1 MTVGNPNMAAV
12 EGPSSDQRRPLDGRA
27 TAAMVLLSA
36 VWGLQQVAV
45 KGALP
50 FMAPIFQIAIRSA
63 VAAVAVGALVLI
75 RRETGAMR
83 SGTWK
88 PGMWVGL
95 LFALEFLL
103 VAEGL
108 CFTSASHMSIFLYT
122 APIFAALGLHFRS
135 HDERMTV
142 VQWVGVG
149 LAFVGIVVSFLGRG
163 PENDGEFGW
172 LGDLMGIAA
181 GASYGATTISIRFS
195 RLSNAPATVTLFYQ
209 LAGAAIVLLTAAVLT
224 DQTGMKPSW
233 TLAFS
238 LVFQIVIVST
248 LSFLAWFALLK
259 IYLASRLGILSL
271 MTPIF
276 GVAFGIVALGERLD
290 PRFVAGAALVF
301 VGILLVGA
309 RDVLRATPLARLH
322 GWVTLRARS
331 ADHSGGSA

>member
-1 MTVGNPNMAAV
+1 
-12 EGPSSDQRRPLDGRA
+12 
-27 TAAMVLLSA
+27 MVLLSA

-45 KGALP
+45 KGAVP
-50 FMAPIFQIAIRSA
+50 FMAPVYQIAIRSA
-63 VAAVAVGALVLI
+63 VAAVAVGALVVI
-75 RRETGAMR
+75 RRETGALR

-88 PGMWVGL
+88 PGTLVGL

-108 CFTSASHMSIFLYT
+108 RFTSASHMSIFLYT

-135 HDERMTV
+135 HEERLTV
-142 VQWVGVG
+142 VQWMGVG
-149 LAFVGIVVSFLGRG
+149 LAFVGVVVSFLGRG
-163 PENDGEFGW
+163 AANDGQFGW

-209 LAGAAIVLLTAAVLT
+209 LAGAAIVLLTASVLT
-224 DQTGMKPSW
+224 DQTGMTPSW

-238 LVFQIVIVST
+238 LVYQIVIVST

-259 IYLASRLGILSL
+259 VYLASRLSILSL

-276 GVAFGIVALGERLD
+276 GVAFGILALGERLD
-290 PRFVAGAALVF
+290 PRFVAGAVLVLA
-301 VGILLVGA
+301 GILLVGA
-309 RDVLRATPLARLH
+309 RDVLRTAPMARLH
-322 GWVTLRARS
+322 GWVTLRERS
-331 ADHSGGSA
+331 ADHTGGSA